1 MSGICGIVEAG
12 AQLRPSELEPMLCAS
27 GLADDHRPHALADRG
42 ALFGVSPRWKFQS
55 IASRNGVLV
64 ATSADLCNLNNLVA
78 DVRARCNWSGDSV
91 AELIVELYGLYGLSF
106 VEKLEG
112 SFSVALWDAGQ
123 QQLALAIDRLGLET
137 LFWTRDRGRLLF
149 GSRLSAVVA
158 GKAQVDINPAA
169 LVQFLLHAVVPA
181 PLTIYND
188 VDRLE
193 PGTMLLF
200 TRGEI
205 VKRKY
210 WDLNYQESADEST
223 AYWAEQLRAKMREAV
238 HSHWNDCEPERTG
251 AYLSGGT
258 DSTSILAFSSEL
270 QSPVNTFSIYF
281 ENPRYDEIGFARTA
295 AEGFHANHHEKCL
308 QAGDAAEAIPKI
320 VDYFDEPFAN
330 SSAIGA
336 YYCARMARENGVE
349 TLLAGDGGDELFA
362 GNERYAS
369 DKRFALY
376 HSLPGFLRNRLL
388 KPLAHLLPSEGFL
401 SLPARYIR
409 RAELPNPQR
418 MFSYSFFLSQVAEQV
433 FDRDLLKQVPAAS
446 WLNIPDSHFHAAPQA
461 SSELNRL
468 LYLDVKMTLADNDV
482 RKVRGT
488 AEMAGVK
495 VRFPF
500 MDRNLAEFSGRIP
513 SRLKLKGF
521 EKRFLFK
528 EAMKGILPS
537 SILHKKKHGFGV
549 PVGYWALSDPEMR
562 SIAAVLDEPQTRQ
575 RGYFQPDFLAHIKH
589 MNASYPAY
597 YGEVMWVLIMLEL
610 WHRRHFDGAAAGAR
624 ELGAAHAF

>member
-295 AEGFHANHHEKCL
+295 A
-308 QAGDAAEAIPKI
+308 
-320 VDYFDEPFAN
+320 
-330 SSAIGA
+330 
-336 YYCARMARENGVE
+336 
-349 TLLAGDGGDELFA
+349 
-362 GNERYAS
+362 
-369 DKRFALY
+369 
-376 HSLPGFLRNRLL
+376 
-388 KPLAHLLPSEGFL
+388 
-401 SLPARYIR
+401 
-409 RAELPNPQR
+409 
-418 MFSYSFFLSQVAEQV
+418 
-433 FDRDLLKQVPAAS
+433 
-446 WLNIPDSHFHAAPQA
+446 
-461 SSELNRL
+461 
-468 LYLDVKMTLADNDV
+468 
-482 RKVRGT
+482 
-488 AEMAGVK
+488 
-495 VRFPF
+495 
-500 MDRNLAEFSGRIP
+500 SGR
-513 SRLKLKGF
+513 
-521 EKRFLFK
+521 
-528 EAMKGILPS
+528 
-537 SILHKKKHGFGV
+537 
-549 PVGYWALSDPEMR
+549 R
-562 SIAAVLDEPQTRQ
+562 S
-575 RGYFQPDFLAHIKH
+575 RGYT
-589 MNASYPAY
+589 
-597 YGEVMWVLIMLEL
+597 
-610 WHRRHFDGAAAGAR
+610 
-624 ELGAAHAF
+624 